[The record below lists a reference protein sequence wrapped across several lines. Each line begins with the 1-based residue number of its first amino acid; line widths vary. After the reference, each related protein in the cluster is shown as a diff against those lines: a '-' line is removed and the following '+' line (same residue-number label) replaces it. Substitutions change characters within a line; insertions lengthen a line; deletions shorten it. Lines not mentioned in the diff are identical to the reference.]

1 MVSLFVEL
9 AVNALT
15 LGALYVLVALG
26 YVLVYSVLRIFHLVH
41 GDVVVLGG
49 MLGIAVLRLLAVGR
63 PGGAPAWLAMLAAI
77 LVAAA
82 AGALVSWGIEV
93 AVYRRIRTRS
103 RLTPLLAALGLSLV
117 LENLLLLSTSKD
129 PVPFPAA
136 AIPQGHVEIAGVRL
150 LHVSMVIIGAALLL
164 LGGVAAFIR
173 GTRLGTAMLAVAQ
186 DAEAA
191 ILVGVPVRRVTA
203 AGFVL
208 AGALAGAAGVLF
220 GMYIGS
226 LTWFIGSGFGIRG
239 FSAALIGGL
248 SSIVGAGLGGFV
260 LAAGEIFGV
269 GLPLGPLQLD
279 PSWRDAIAFCLVVV
293 VLLFRPEGLLG
304 GRVYTWQVRN

>member
-1 MVSLFVEL
+1 MFALLIEL

-15 LGALYVLVALG
+15 LGSLYVLVALG

-41 GDVVVLGG
+41 GDVVVLSG
-49 MLGIAVLRLLAVGR
+49 MLGIGVLHLLGAGGPGGTAAGPALLA
-63 PGGAPAWLAMLAAI
+63 AT

-93 AVYRRIRTRS
+93 LVYRRIRTRS
-103 RLTPLLAALGLSLV
+103 RLTPLLAALGLSMV
-117 LENLLLLSTSKD
+117 LQNVILLLTSKD
-129 PVPFPAA
+129 PIPFPAA

-150 LHVSMVIIGAALLL
+150 LNVSMVIVGAAVALLA
-164 LGGVAAFIR
+164 GVAAFVR

-191 ILVGVPVRRVTA
+191 RLIGVPVRRVTA
-203 AGFVL
+203 AGFLV
-208 AGALAGAAGVLF
+208 AGAVAGAAGVLF

-226 LTWFIGSGFGIRG
+226 LTWFIGAGFGIRG

-248 SSIVGAGLGGFV
+248 SSIVGAGLGGYL
-260 LAAGEIFGV
+260 LAVGEIFGV
-269 GLPLGPLQLD
+269 GLPLGPFQLD
-279 PSWRDAIAFCLVVV
+279 PSWRDAVAFCLVVV

-304 GRVYTWQVRN
+304 GRTYTWQIRN